1 VGVFALRDFEPGE
14 CIDIQRVIVVPSAQL
29 DDLEKTVLG
38 AYYYAWNAG
47 DTDGAVVMGTFS
59 FVNHAYQPNARDEPT
74 PDGASM
80 ALIALC
86 FIPRGAEIF
95 ICYSGASDDRTP
107 LWFDVV

>member
-1 VGVFALRDFEPGE
+1 M
-14 CIDIQRVIVVPSAQL
+14 IVVPSAQL

-47 DTDGAVVMGTFS
+47 GTDEQSAGQEDGAVALGTFS
-59 FVNHAYQPNARDEPT
+59 FVNHAYKPNARNEPT
-74 PDGASM
+74 ADGASM
-80 ALIALC
+80 AFIALC

-95 ICYSGASDDRTP
+95 ICYSDADDHTP